1 MRPKARKRLVVAK
14 ANHLITRRPEEER
27 RQIHDSVG
35 IGPMTDVVTAS
46 IEIPLE
52 QRIWTCR
59 ICAGLP
65 HARHFQVCHLGATPT
80 EAAGNRPPRT
90 CVKMDFKGI
99 TERINSVVKEFN
111 DNTKQEVVPLWFPCA
126 LPITRLCMCKTCL
139 PLASLNPLGSNPI
152 GKPNL
157 LTSAAATC

>member
-1 MRPKARKRLVVAK
+1 MGPKARKRLVVAK
-14 ANHLITRRPEEER
+14 ANHLITRRPKEER

-46 IEIPLE
+46 KEIPLE

-65 HARHFQVCHLGATPT
+65 HARHFQVCHIVTDPLVPVEKWTSRVSPNASTQWLKNSMTTPSKRLFPSGSLVLSLSLAY
-80 EAAGNRPPRT
+80 AA
-90 CVKMDFKGI
+90 
-99 TERINSVVKEFN
+99 
-111 DNTKQEVVPLWFPCA
+111 CA
-126 LPITRLCMCKTCL
+126 RLVS
-139 PLASLNPLGSNPI
+139 LASLNPLGSNPI
-152 GKPNL
+152 GKHNL